1 MPLFAIFFIYIKLV
15 VNVCW
20 NLALSNFYLLIQYL
34 WNVGLWFCT
43 RQVLVSVTL
52 KENSLLQIP
61 GPVTLYSSIVRGEVL
76 VAYLLCSPASNVC
89 PSLRFWGLP
98 MLCAAYSQFK
108 DVGVK
113 LLIHSSQLVFVADE
127 QYLSFTLFFSLSFPN
142 TLYIAMVSIF
152 TFTEIISLV

>member
-1 MPLFAIFFIYIKLV
+1 MPLFAIFFIYVKPV

-43 RQVLVSVTL
+43 GRVLVSVTL
-52 KENSLLQIP
+52 KENFIANSWACNR
-61 GPVTLYSSIVRGEVL
+61 LYSSIVRGEVL
-76 VAYLLCSPASNVC
+76 VAYLLCSPAANVC

-113 LLIHSSQLVFVADE
+113 LLIHCSQLVFVADE
-127 QYLSFTLFFSLSFPN
+127 QYLSF
-142 TLYIAMVSIF
+142 SIF
-152 TFTEIISLV
+152 FLCCFLILFILPWWVSLPLLK

>member
-1 MPLFAIFFIYIKLV
+1 
-15 VNVCW
+15 
-20 NLALSNFYLLIQYL
+20 
-34 WNVGLWFCT
+34 
-43 RQVLVSVTL
+43 
-52 KENSLLQIP
+52 
-61 GPVTLYSSIVRGEVL
+61 
-76 VAYLLCSPASNVC
+76 
-89 PSLRFWGLP
+89 

-152 TFTEIISLV
+152 TEIISLV